1 MNRRIR
7 FHHPIAA
14 AEEAHR
20 FSGILA
26 LSACCLCCIH
36 GTGGSDFCT

>member
-7 FHHPIAA
+7 FHHPIAE
-14 AEEAHR
+14 AEKAHR
-20 FSGILA
+20 FSGILV